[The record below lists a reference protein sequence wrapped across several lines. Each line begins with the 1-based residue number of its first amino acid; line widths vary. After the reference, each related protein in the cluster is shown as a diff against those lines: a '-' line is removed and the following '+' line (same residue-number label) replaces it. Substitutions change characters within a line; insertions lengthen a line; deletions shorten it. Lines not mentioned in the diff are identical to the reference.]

1 MKKFLAAILA
11 ILFYIFGTQYLRENP
26 NSETEIQQSFRV
38 VSLAPS
44 FTETV
49 FELGGGAQLVGV
61 TTYCDFPLEA
71 QEKEKI
77 GGFVHPNIEKIV
89 SLKPHLVLAESS
101 TSSRTV
107 PNLRHLG
114 INVLETPSPESFVE
128 IFENIR
134 KVGEA
139 IEKSDPANILI
150 QKMKIQLENI
160 KEKSSHMVRNPS
172 IYIEID
178 LPSWTIGHKSFINE
192 ALVICGGRNI
202 FADIEMPALQ
212 VSKETI
218 IQRNPEIILSFE
230 ATAEE
235 IRKRPGWSQIHAVQ
249 RGKIV
254 DDIDRNLLSHGNHR
268 LLEGMEKLQERLL
281 KIVN

>member
-49 FELGGGAQLVGV
+49 FELGGGTQLVGV
-61 TTYCDFPLEA
+61 TTYCDFPLKA

-89 SLKPHLVLAESS
+89 NLKPHLVLAESS

-107 PNLRHLG
+107 PKLRHLG

-249 RGKIV
+249 RGKII